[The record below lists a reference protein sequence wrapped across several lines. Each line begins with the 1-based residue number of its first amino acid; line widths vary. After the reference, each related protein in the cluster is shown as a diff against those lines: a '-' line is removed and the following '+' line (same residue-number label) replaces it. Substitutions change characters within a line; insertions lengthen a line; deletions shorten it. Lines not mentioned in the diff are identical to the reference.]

1 MRHSS
6 GVCLS
11 PCLIRVLLPNC
22 PDRAASTRHARHY
35 EFPTGFNMLFGGERF
50 HVGEQFFTHPPHM
63 IVRDVG
69 LTPNMDALISLNLK
83 AIQP

>member
-1 MRHSS
+1 
-6 GVCLS
+6 
-11 PCLIRVLLPNC
+11 
-22 PDRAASTRHARHY
+22 
-35 EFPTGFNMLFGGERF
+35 MLFGGERF

-69 LTPNMDALISLNLK
+69 LTPNMDALISLNLE